1 MPAASASLTTAGSS
15 DVASA
20 TIATRGK
27 RRRRSRQAFR
37 VAARPRAQLDH
48 DGVGA
53 GRLDQREGPAQLA
66 GRTHRLHAG
75 RLVDHADQ
83 TAAQDGRV
91 SEEEHAGDPA
101 GGARHRC
108 RHN

>member
-1 MPAASASLTTAGSS
+1 MRLVHDGRVLGRGQRDDGDPGEAAP
-15 DVASA
+15 
-20 TIATRGK
+20 
-27 RRRRSRQAFR
+27 Q
-37 VAARPRAQLDH
+37 VAAGVQGRGAAGAQLHH
-48 DGVGA
+48 DGVGT
-53 GRLDQREGPAQLA
+53 GRLDQRERPTQLA

-75 RLVDHADQ
+75 GLVDHADQ

-91 SEEEHAGDPA
+91 GEEEHAGDPA